1 MPNVFK
7 VNTSQRRFF
16 TCCGKLHVK
25 LAFLL
30 IIAITIVAEVL
41 ETLSYVMNGW
51 SEGMNLLAYA
61 LEVWEYI
68 VTLTMILALV
78 HESTFFLL
86 PYIGEM
92 FIVVTM
98 MLILVFQLLFCV
110 VAPYSSTAE
119 QLFVDGRYTL
129 WQREKKIFAILVFV
143 TFFTGVAM
151 WFLNVGLSTYTY
163 FDYIAHKKNR
173 RPTRLGDE
181 PAPALVQSDALSRSS
196 AAVTISFPNPNFSN
210 NSDEDDE
217 VFDRGVHPPVA
228 TV

>member
-1 MPNVFK
+1 
-7 VNTSQRRFF
+7 
-16 TCCGKLHVK
+16 
-25 LAFLL
+25 
-30 IIAITIVAEVL
+30 
-41 ETLSYVMNGW
+41 
-51 SEGMNLLAYA
+51 
-61 LEVWEYI
+61 
-68 VTLTMILALV
+68 
-78 HESTFFLL
+78 
-86 PYIGEM
+86 
-92 FIVVTM
+92 
-98 MLILVFQLLFCV
+98 
-110 VAPYSSTAE
+110 
-119 QLFVDGRYTL
+119 
-129 WQREKKIFAILVFV
+129 
-143 TFFTGVAM
+143 M